1 MKTTLLLSAGL
12 GAAVLLGVTGCGQDE
27 PTDYDAEPTHEVE
40 EGEAPD
46 CIYLFDETETADD
59 DGDLVG
65 TYCRQE

>member
-1 MKTTLLLSAGL
+1 MKTLLLSTGL
-12 GAAVLLGVTGCGQDE
+12 GAALVLGVAACGQDE

-40 EGEAPD
+40 DGESPD
-46 CIYLFDETETADD
+46 CIYLFDETDTEDD